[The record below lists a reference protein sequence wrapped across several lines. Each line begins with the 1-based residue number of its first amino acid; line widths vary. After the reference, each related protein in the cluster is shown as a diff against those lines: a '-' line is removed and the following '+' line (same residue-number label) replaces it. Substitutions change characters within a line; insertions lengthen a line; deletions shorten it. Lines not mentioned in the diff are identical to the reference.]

1 MQSKKIFIWG
11 WFGYKNVGD
20 DLLLKTT
27 LDSISSPDREIT
39 VAMKNR
45 YSCNLCNAHQIK
57 RSYLSLLFNAI
68 SHDTLVVGPGG
79 LFPFDSSRKLQIYL
93 HIIKFWKALNRKVVF
108 FGVGISEKLD
118 SSSAVLWKEIIAQA
132 DLFLTRSPETLRVIG
147 VDETPLVHI
156 MSDAVFATSID
167 FSVTKSL
174 NSVAISVANLGVS
187 NDTQAFKNSVYV
199 WSHVVQFLIEL
210 GYHVDLIAFTKGADE
225 LLANTIYQSV
235 ATSNCCVRVLNYEEI
250 LQEINGWSRYKF
262 TVCMRFHALVLSILT
277 NTPAVPIAYGHKILS
292 LSQKA
297 NLSKYT
303 LTWNPYEARYFGDC
317 TAVTYIDILDKI
329 NLLNADFEEIQ
340 MALNDISPSFIKS
353 AKNSFLLLNDVLNQ

>member
-1 MQSKKIFIWG
+1 MQSKKIFLWG
-11 WFGYKNVGD
+11 WFGYQNVGD

-27 LDSISSPDREIT
+27 LNSISSPNREIT

-45 YSCNLCNAHQIK
+45 YSSDLCNARQIK
-57 RSYLSLLFNAI
+57 RSYLSLLLGAI
-68 SHDTLVVGPGG
+68 SHDTLIIGPGG
-79 LFPFDSSRKLQIYL
+79 LFPFDSRRKVQIYL
-93 HIIKFWKALNRKVVF
+93 YIIKFWKALNRKVVF
-108 FGVGISEKLD
+108 FGIGISERLGSP
-118 SSSAVLWKEIIAQA
+118 SSVLWKEIMARV
-132 DLFLTRSPETLRVIG
+132 DLFLTRSPETLQVIG
-147 VDETPLVHI
+147 VDETRRVHT
-156 MSDAVFATSID
+156 MSDAVFATNLN

-174 NSVAISVANLGVS
+174 NSVAIAVANLGAS
-187 NDTQAFKNSVYV
+187 DDTQAFEQSVCI
-199 WSHVVQFLIEL
+199 WSHVVRFLVES

-225 LLANTIYQSV
+225 LLANSIYQS
-235 ATSNCCVRVLNYEEI
+235 ATSCRSCIRVLNYEEI
-250 LQEINGWSRYKF
+250 LQEVSRWSRYKF
-262 TVCMRFHALVLSILT
+262 AVCMRFHALVLSILT

-303 LTWNPYEARYFGDC
+303 LTWNPYETRYFGDC